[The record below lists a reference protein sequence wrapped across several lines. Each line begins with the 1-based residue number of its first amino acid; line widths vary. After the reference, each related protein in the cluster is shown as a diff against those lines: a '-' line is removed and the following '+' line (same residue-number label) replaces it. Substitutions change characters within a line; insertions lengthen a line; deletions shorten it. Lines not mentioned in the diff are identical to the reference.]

1 MKYQIAGLTY
11 DHQYYT
17 CLEILQGLGIPTER
31 RFRRIALF
39 DTREEAE
46 RVLALFQT
54 AVPDAEFRID
64 EISDDALMATPGF

>member
-11 DHQYYT
+11 DPQYDK
-17 CLEILQGLGIPTER
+17 CLEILRGLELPTER

-46 RVLALFQT
+46 CVLPLFQ
-54 AVPDAEFRID
+54 AAASDAEFRID
-64 EISDDALMATPGF
+64 EISDEELNATPGF